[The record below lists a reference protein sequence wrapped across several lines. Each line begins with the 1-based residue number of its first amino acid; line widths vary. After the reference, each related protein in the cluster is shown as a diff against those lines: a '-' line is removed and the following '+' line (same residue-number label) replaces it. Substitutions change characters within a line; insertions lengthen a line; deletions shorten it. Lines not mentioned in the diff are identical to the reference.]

1 MKVKVEFTV
10 EVDREAWELNYGKA
24 ESASEIRG
32 QVRLWAVQM
41 VNDQLDR
48 SGLR

>member
-10 EVDREAWELNYGKA
+10 EIDRETWELNYGKA
-24 ESASEIRG
+24 ESAAEIRS
-32 QVRLWAVQM
+32 QVRDWAVELL
-41 VNDQLDR
+41 NDQLDR